1 MVNLTSKLTV
11 GIAHDRA
18 GNNRTS
24 DSASTTQS
32 NLRRNKD
39 VGDILVLTK
48 ERNVEN
54 DLEGLSIRSH
64 HDEGA
69 LTTIQSLRSYI
80 HNQLSTHT
88 FIGSLLQLTVVG
100 SLLDQIQNR
109 SSQFGRGKRIGL
121 RTIVILRDHIPQW
134 SALRSYSE
142 RCFASAIMRWTTIK
156 AENGYFGLVA
166 GKGID
171 LVWTC
176 FQIPYDWRRKHC
188 FQEAEDHF
196 WRPKGNSYE
205 YWNRLGFLWFGLE
218 VMNNI

>member
-54 DLEGLSIRSH
+54 DLKGLSIRSH

-88 FIGSLLQLTVVG
+88 FIGSLLQPSFHKT
-100 SLLDQIQNR
+100 
-109 SSQFGRGKRIGL
+109 
-121 RTIVILRDHIPQW
+121 HW
-134 SALRSYSE
+134 CAL
-142 RCFASAIMRWTTIK
+142 
-156 AENGYFGLVA
+156 YF
-166 GKGID
+166 
-171 LVWTC
+171 
-176 FQIPYDWRRKHC
+176 FQIRLLALGRQEKHC
-188 FQEAEDHF
+188 LPMYLLALPSIQCSAHRGWSVAVVQPLSQAWLFVTHGLQHA
-196 WRPKGNSYE
+196 
-205 YWNRLGFLWFGLE
+205 RLPCPSLYIC
-218 VMNNI
+218 VYIYI